1 MLTAVMG
8 IFGRLFRKDPG
19 EELARA
25 EELLASGRA
34 YDALVVVRRVEER
47 AGRDDGADAPALR
60 LRARE
65 LEIRARE
72 VLIGSAL
79 AEADRA
85 EAEEAYD
92 DAVDWIASAMDQA
105 ARVDELPA
113 EERPPEAKGRMS
125 DLRSRREALRRR
137 RRDAARQA
145 SMVRSFE
152 EEDERSGPDP
162 LDTEGRFGALV
173 GTLHEEV
180 ADLYLHRP
188 LPFQQAY
195 LDLAEGRY
203 FAALAVF
210 DALAAEEPD
219 DAVVRF
225 ERGRARLATGDLAG
239 AEEDFEA
246 AAEVLGDE
254 PLDVDGEL
262 SVPIFLARAR
272 GEVPAEPED
281 RPAAEADD

>member
-1 MLTAVMG
+1 MG
-8 IFGRLFRKDPG
+8 IFGHLFRKDPG

-25 EELLASGRA
+25 EELLAGGRA
-34 YDALVVVRRVEER
+34 YDALVGVRRVEER
-47 AGRDDGADAPALR
+47 AGRDGGADAPELLR
-60 LRARE
+60 RARVLEVRARE
-65 LEIRARE
+65 A
-72 VLIGSAL
+72 LIGSAL

-85 EAEEAYD
+85 EADEEYD
-92 DAVDWIASAMDQA
+92 DAADWVASAMDQA
-105 ARVDELPA
+105 ARVDGLPA
-113 EERPPEAKGRMS
+113 EERPPEAAGRMAE
-125 DLRSRREALRRR
+125 LRSRREGLRRR

-145 SMVRSFE
+145 SMMRRFE
-152 EEDERSGPDP
+152 EEEERSGPDP

-195 LDLAEGRY
+195 LDLAEGRFY
-203 FAALAVF
+203 AALAVF
-210 DALAAEEPD
+210 DALATEAPD

-246 AAEVLGDE
+246 ASEVLGDE
-254 PLDVDGEL
+254 ALDLDGEL
-262 SVPIFLARAR
+262 SVPLFLARAR
-272 GEVPAEPED
+272 GEVPVGYEHRPVEEAED
-281 RPAAEADD
+281 